1 MAADQAEPQSASVSP
16 PPSITNP
23 PFTGHHDHSFT
34 LQMIMELKGSVGELK
49 SSISALKESVDKSC
63 ERIERQV
70 DRIDSRI
77 EGAEGKISSHGT
89 TLKIAGVLLTVA
101 LVVGGFFINTAKDIL
116 LARLATDSNAQPSTQ
131 TAAPGAPQSEKYQ
144 KPK

>member
-1 MAADQAEPQSASVSP
+1 MAAGPTEPQSASVSP

-63 ERIERQV
+63 DRIERQV

-77 EGAEGKISSHGT
+77 ESAEGKISSHGA
-89 TLKIAGVLLTVA
+89 TLKIAGILLTIA
-101 LVVGGFFINTAKDIL
+101 IVVGGFFINTAKDIM
-116 LARLATDSNAQPSTQ
+116 LARLATDSGTPPSTQ
-131 TAAPGAPQSEKYQ
+131 AAPQPSAPK
-144 KPK
+144 KP